1 MSVAESFGQRLR
13 QSWARSDSALC
24 VGLDPVRERLP
35 GHLAQVPDALF
46 HFCRE
51 IVEATADLVCAFKP
65 NVAFFSAEGAEG
77 NLKRLIDHI
86 HAAHP
91 GIPVILDA
99 KRGDVGSTASMYA
112 RELFDRYDA
121 DAATVNPWQGWDSIA
136 PFAEH
141 EGRGVVVLCHTSN
154 PTSAWLQDQPQGDPA
169 YLKVAR
175 EMQGRDADNLALVVG
190 ATFPDQLAEVR
201 RAAPTLPF
209 LVPGVGAQ
217 GGGADELRQTFASG
231 VDESG
236 EGIMVNA
243 SRSII
248 YAGTGQA
255 YAAAARQAA
264 QDLRDQI
271 RRARDKQLT

>member
-1 MSVAESFGQRLR
+1 M
-13 QSWARSDSALC
+13 
-24 VGLDPVRERLP
+24 RERLP
-35 GHLAQVPDALF
+35 SHLAQAPDALF

-65 NVAFFSAEGAEG
+65 NIAFFHAEGAEG
-77 NLKRLIDHI
+77 DLKRLIDHI
-86 HAAHP
+86 HTAHP
-91 GIPVILDA
+91 GVPVIIDA

-112 RELFDRYDA
+112 RELFERYHA

-154 PTSAWLQDQPQGDPA
+154 PTSAWLQEQPQGDPA

-175 EMQGRDADNLALVVG
+175 EMQTRDADNLALVVG
-190 ATFPDQLAEVR
+190 ATFPEQLAEVR
-201 RAAPTLPF
+201 EVAPTLPF

-217 GGGADELRQTFASG
+217 GGGADELRQIFASG
-231 VDESG
+231 VDEG
-236 EGIMVNA
+236 GQGIVVNA

-255 YAAAARQAA
+255 YAAASRQAA
-264 QDLRDQI
+264 RSLRDQI
-271 RRARDKQLT
+271 RRARDRQRT

>member
-1 MSVAESFGQRLR
+1 MPESFGQRLR

-35 GHLAQVPDALF
+35 SHVAQAPDALF

-51 IVEATADLVCAFKP
+51 IVEATADLACAFKP
-65 NVAFFSAEGAEG
+65 NIAFFNAEGAEG
-77 NLKRLIDHI
+77 DLERLIDHI
-86 HAAHP
+86 HTAHP
-91 GIPVILDA
+91 GVPVIIDA
-99 KRGDVGSTASMYA
+99 KRGDVGSTARMYA
-112 RELFDRYDA
+112 RELFERYNT

-141 EGRGVVVLCHTSN
+141 EGRGAVVLCHTSN
-154 PTSAWLQDQPQGDPA
+154 PTSAWLQEEPSGDPA

-175 EMQGRDADNLALVVG
+175 EMQSRDADNLALVVG
-190 ATFPDQLAEVR
+190 ATFPEQLAEVR

-217 GGGADELRQTFASG
+217 GGGADELRQIFASG
-231 VDESG
+231 VDENDQ
-236 EGIMVNA
+236 GIVVNA

-248 YAGTGQA
+248 YAGTGKA
-255 YAAAARQAA
+255 YATASRHAAMS
-264 QDLRDQI
+264 LRDQI
-271 RRARDKQLT
+271 RRARDRQQT

>member
-1 MSVAESFGQRLR
+1 MADSFGQRLR

-35 GHLAQVPDALF
+35 SHLSQAPDALLR
-46 HFCRE
+46 FCRE
-51 IVEATADLVCAFKP
+51 VVDATADLVCAFKP
-65 NVAFFSAEGAEG
+65 NIAFFNAEGAEED
-77 NLKRLIDHI
+77 LERLIEHI

-91 GIPVILDA
+91 GIPVIVDA
-99 KRGDVGSTASMYA
+99 KRGDVGSTARMYA
-112 RELFDRYDA
+112 RELFERYDT
-121 DAATVNPWQGWDSIA
+121 DAATVNPFQGWDSIA
-136 PFAEH
+136 AFAEH

-154 PTSAWLQDQPQGDPA
+154 PTSAWLQEQPQDDPA

-175 EMQGRDADNLALVVG
+175 EMQGRDVDNLALVVG
-190 ATFPDQLAEVR
+190 ATFPEQLAEVR

-217 GGGADELRQTFASG
+217 GGGADELRQVFASG
-231 VDESG
+231 VDANG
-236 EGIMVNA
+236 QGIVVNA

-248 YAGTGQA
+248 YAGTGKT
-255 YAAAARQAA
+255 YAAASRQVA

-271 RRARDKQLT
+271 RRARDRRQT

>member
-1 MSVAESFGQRLR
+1 MAESFGQRLR
-13 QSWARSDSALC
+13 QSWARSDSAVC

-35 GHLAQVPDALF
+35 SHLAEAPDALF
-46 HFCRE
+46 RFCRE
-51 IVEATADLVCAFKP
+51 IVDATADLVCAFKP
-65 NVAFFSAEGAEG
+65 NIAFFNAEGAEQD
-77 NLKRLIDHI
+77 LKRLIDHI
-86 HAAHP
+86 HADHP
-91 GIPVILDA
+91 GIPVIVDA

-112 RELFDRYDA
+112 RELFERYNT

-154 PTSAWLQDQPQGDPA
+154 PTSAWLQEAPEDDPA

-175 EMQGRDADNLALVVG
+175 EMQSRDADNLALVVG
-190 ATFPDQLAEVR
+190 ATFPEQLAEVR

-217 GGGADELRQTFASG
+217 GGGADELRQIFAGG
-231 VDESG
+231 VDANG
-236 EGIMVNA
+236 QGIVVNA

-248 YAGTGQA
+248 YAGTAQA
-255 YAAAARQAA
+255 YAAASRQAA
-264 QDLRDQI
+264 EDLRDQI
-271 RRARDKQLT
+271 RRARDRQPT

>member
-1 MSVAESFGQRLR
+1 MAESFGQRLR

-35 GHLAQVPDALF
+35 SHISQAPDALL

-51 IVEATADLVCAFKP
+51 VVDATADLVCAFKP
-65 NVAFFSAEGAEG
+65 NIAFFNAEGAEED
-77 NLKRLIDHI
+77 LERLIDHI

-91 GIPVILDA
+91 GIPVIVDA
-99 KRGDVGSTASMYA
+99 KRGDVGSTARMYA
-112 RELFDRYDA
+112 RELFERYNT

-136 PFAEH
+136 AFAEH
-141 EGRGVVVLCHTSN
+141 KGRGVVVLCHTSN
-154 PTSAWLQDQPQGDPA
+154 PTSAWLQEQPQHDPA

-175 EMQGRDADNLALVVG
+175 EMQSRDVDNLALVVG
-190 ATFPDQLAEVR
+190 ATFPEQLAEVR

-217 GGGADELRQTFASG
+217 GGGADELRQVFASG
-231 VDESG
+231 VDENG
-236 EGIMVNA
+236 QGIVVNA
-243 SRSII
+243 SRSVI
-248 YAGTGQA
+248 YAGTGKA

-271 RRARDKQLT
+271 RRARDRRQT